1 MTTQAQAPFSTAD
14 FFDEIGKRYEIAYD
28 GSGGQQRSLQWLLSN
43 LPAGSTILDVGS
55 GTGRPAAKVLSD
67 AGHAVTSVDISPV
80 MVELARK
87 QVPDATFV
95 VRDAR
100 AWEPEGGD
108 GSVDC
113 VVTFFG
119 MITGV
124 SQDDIR
130 AFILRVHRWLRPGG
144 SLCVSVNS
152 YAR

>member
-1 MTTQAQAPFSTAD
+1 M
-14 FFDEIGKRYEIAYD
+14 
-28 GSGGQQRSLQWLLSN
+28 
-43 LPAGSTILDVGS
+43 
-55 GTGRPAAKVLSD
+55 
-67 AGHAVTSVDISPV
+67 
-80 MVELARK
+80 
-87 QVPDATFV
+87 
-95 VRDAR
+95 
-100 AWEPEGGD
+100 
-108 GSVDC
+108 DC